1 MNFSNPN
8 YNAAK
13 IVLLLA
19 VIIGGGYFILTHSNQ
34 NFTGVA
40 RVIDADPSPVSD
52 TPVRQ
57 RPTPVDE
64 TTTGPGPKQQSTF
77 STVVNSIVDFGG
89 SIKSALTPN
98 ANQNNINDKT
108 SNVVATVTTNT
119 ATITGLSAGTYIFAV
134 SATDTSGNTS
144 EQSDPITVVISDI
157 VVPDTTDPVISSI
170 AVDPGETS
178 ATITWNTNEN
188 ASSIVE
194 YGRTISYGTTTE
206 EDVLP
211 MVTQHSVTITGLT
224 QNTAYHFDVKSKD
237 ASGNTGT
244 SSDNTFTTDAAVVI
258 PPVTPTI
265 TSSNPISGSNNTSPK
280 LLGSADSGT
289 TVALYT
295 TAGCTGSAVTSGT
308 AAAFASPGLT
318 VSVADNSTTTFKAT
332 ATDSSGNV
340 SGCSAGF
347 SYTEVT
353 PDTTDPVIS
362 SIGVTSTQ
370 TTATITWSTNEAS
383 SSSVDYGT
391 TTSYTNST
399 SETNISPKV
408 TNHTVTITG
417 LAANTLYH
425 FSVKSKDA
433 AGNIGASSDN
443 FFTTLAI
450 VLPVTPTITSANPI
464 SGSNNNSPKLKGTAP
479 SGTTVKIYA
488 DSACAESVVI
498 SGTSNK
504 FASPGLTVS
513 VADNSTT
520 TFKATATD
528 SSGNVSGCS
537 AGFSYTEVTPDTP
550 DITAPVISSI
560 TISPTDTTAVAT
572 WTTDEL
578 ASTLVNYGTTT
589 SYGLTTG
596 TSDTLPRVTS
606 HSVTLQSLTPG
617 TLYYVSLIS
626 TDASGNIAT
635 SSDQTFTTGNTVTY
649 QCGDDV
655 DNDGDSIIDAD
666 DPGCT
671 DSNDDNEA
679 DEEVIV
685 EETPAPPAGSGGN
698 YISYSCGDGQDNDSD
713 GKMDYPSDPGCTS
726 TLDDN
731 EIDPSDFALG
741 CEVAGTPVLLVK
753 IGLKGEDAKVVQKAV
768 NQLDAA
774 TPELVTDGIIG
785 PKSLSGIKTAQT
797 ILGTKVDGLWGK
809 ITQGLYTTWTQET
822 CPKL

>member
-8 YNAAK
+8 YNAVK
-13 IVLLLA
+13 VLLLLA
-19 VIIGGGYFILTHSNQ
+19 VILGGGYFVLTHSNQ

-40 RVIDADPSPVSD
+40 RVIDTSEPRVTD
-52 TPVRQ
+52 TPRQ
-57 RPTPVDE
+57 RPTQSEPETPTPTPV
-64 TTTGPGPKQQSTF
+64 PKQESTF
-77 STVVNSIVDFGG
+77 STVVNSIVDFGS

-98 ANQNNINDKT
+98 ATQNINEKT
-108 SNVVATVTTNT
+108 SNIVATVTTNT
-119 ATITGLSAGTYIFAV
+119 ATISGLTAGTYKFAV
-134 SATDTSGNTS
+134 SATDGSGNTS
-144 EQSDPITVVISDI
+144 EQSDPITVVITDVI
-157 VVPDTTDPVISSI
+157 VPDTSAPIISSI
-170 AVDPGETS
+170 AVNPGETS
-178 ATITWNTNEN
+178 ATITWSTNED

-244 SSDNTFTTDAAVVI
+244 SSDNTFTTDTAVVI
-258 PPVTPTI
+258 LPATPAI
-265 TSSNPISGSNNTSPK
+265 TSSNPISGSNNNSPK
-280 LLGSADSGT
+280 LLGSADAGT

-295 TAGCTGSAVTSGT
+295 TVSCSGSPVASGT

-318 VSVADNSTTTFKAT
+318 VSVADNSTTTFRST

-340 SGCSAGF
+340 SGCSSGF

-353 PDTTDPVIS
+353 PDATDPVIS
-362 SIGVTSTQ
+362 SIGVTPTQ
-370 TTATITWSTNEAS
+370 TTATITWTTNEAS

-408 TNHTVTITG
+408 TNHSVTITG

-443 FFTTLAI
+443 FFTTLAV
-450 VLPVTPTITSANPI
+450 VLPVTPTISSSNPI

-488 DSACAESVVI
+488 DSTCAGSVII

-520 TFKATATD
+520 TFRSTATD

-537 AGFSYTEVTPDTP
+537 SGFSYTEVTPDAP
-550 DITAPVISSI
+550 DTIDPVLSSI
-560 TISPTDTTAVAT
+560 TISPTDTTAVIT

-589 SYGLTTG
+589 GYGLTTG

-606 HSVTLQSLTPG
+606 HSVTLHDLTPG
-617 TLYYVSLIS
+617 TLYHASIIS
-626 TDASGNIAT
+626 TDE
-635 SSDQTFTTGNTVTY
+635 SSNTVSSPDQTFTTGNTVTY
-649 QCGDDV
+649 QCGDGV
-655 DNDGDSIIDAD
+655 DNDGDSLSDEN

-671 DSNDDNEA
+671 TASDDDES

-685 EETPAPPAGSGGN
+685 EDTPAPPLGSGGN
-698 YISYSCGDGQDNDSD
+698 YISYSCSDGQDNDGD

-726 TLDDN
+726 TVDDN
-731 EIDPSDFALG
+731 EIDPSGYTLG
-741 CEVAGTPVLLVK
+741 CEIVGTPNVLVK

-774 TPELVTDGIIG
+774 TPQLVTDGIIG
-785 PKSLSGIKTAQT
+785 PKSLTGIKTAQT

-809 ITQGLYTTWTQET
+809 ITQGLYTTWAQET